1 MFKQRTKVLSGREAR
16 RYGERERKKE
26 QRMADVD
33 RFWSLPPERRAQ
45 IIQDNERL
53 RNIEKNGITL
63 EELRKAE
70 DEGYNRGV
78 TVGIENTMR
87 TCYASI
93 CLALH
98 ELHGFGR
105 DRCAKVL
112 NNVDEKITMSLT
124 SEEAIREVY
133 DQMGLEIVFKGMPGE
148 RVEVVE

>member
-1 MFKQRTKVLSGREAR
+1 MFKRTKVLSGREAR

-53 RNIEKNGITL
+53 KNIEKNGITL
-63 EELRKAE
+63 EELKRAE
-70 DEGYNRGV
+70 DDGYKRGV
-78 TVGIENTMR
+78 NAGIEGTMR
-87 TCYASI
+87 TCYAAI

-98 ELHGFGR
+98 ELHGFGKE
-105 DRCAKVL
+105 RCAKVL

-124 SEEAIREVY
+124 SEEAIQEVY
-133 DQMGLEIVFKGMPGE
+133 DQIGLEIVFKGMPGE
-148 RVEVVE
+148 RIEDVG